1 MRVSP
6 LTGPHSRAGDP
17 TSPGDVRDE
26 RYTVLLVPEGGRG
39 RVRQVDV
46 PLRWV
51 RAGVAGGA
59 TALALLV
66 GAAWTGAAVFPRIE
80 NHDAL
85 VAENL
90 ALRARLESAEGEIR
104 DVAMLVQRVRVYDD
118 RLRELSQKD
127 RLPGGFGPMDAEEQR
142 AREAWIR
149 GVVGETPRTTETD
162 VALRAAQLETLA
174 MRVADDLAQVEG
186 RLDGLHDVLVDMTG
200 TAYPVT
206 PPLDALVHSSA
217 YGWRQSPF
225 GQGWKFHAGLD
236 LEGDRGDPVYAVQ
249 RGLVVFS
256 GWYGG
261 YGYVIDIDHGDG
273 VVTRYGHNSQLLA
286 PAGEMVE
293 AGDLIAQVGSTGWS
307 TGPHLHFELR
317 VDGESVDPSPY
328 FANFP

>member
-1 MRVSP
+1 MSTSSP
-6 LTGPHSRAGDP
+6 EGAAE
-17 TSPGDVRDE
+17 VRDE
-26 RYTVLLVPEGGRG
+26 RYTVLLVPQGGRG
-39 RVRQVDV
+39 RVRQLDI

-51 RAGVAGGA
+51 RAGVAVA
-59 TALALLV
+59 ASAVALLV
-66 GAAWTGAAVFPRIE
+66 GVVSTGAAVFPRIE

-90 ALRARLESAEGEIR
+90 ALRARLESAESEIR
-104 DVAMLVQRVRVYDD
+104 DVAMIVQRVRVYDE

-142 AREAWIR
+142 ARDAWLR
-149 GVVGETPRTTETD
+149 GVVGEPARTTETD

-186 RLDGLHDVLVDMTG
+186 RLDGLHDVLVDMAG
-200 TAYPVT
+200 NAYPVV
-206 PPLDALVHSSA
+206 PPLDSIVHSSS

-236 LEGDRGDPVYAVQ
+236 LEGDRGDAVYAVQ
-249 RGLVVFS
+249 RGLVVFA

-261 YGYVIDIDHGDG
+261 YGYVIDLDHGDG
-273 VVTRYGHNSQLLA
+273 VVTRYGHNSRLLVS
-286 PAGEMVE
+286 AGDTVE
-293 AGDLIAQVGSTGWS
+293 AGDLIAQMGSTGWS

-317 VDGESVDPSPY
+317 VDGESIDPSPY